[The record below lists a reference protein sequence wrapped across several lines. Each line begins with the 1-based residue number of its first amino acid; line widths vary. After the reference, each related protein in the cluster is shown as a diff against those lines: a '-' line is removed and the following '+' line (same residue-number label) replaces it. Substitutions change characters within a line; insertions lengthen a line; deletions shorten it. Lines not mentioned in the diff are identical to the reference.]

1 MDEKTKKLTKIG
13 LKVNNAIEAVWKTRL
28 TIKEIEEL
36 EAYMAHQETILP
48 LVDPTFIVQHGF
60 KLFNQAKE
68 RIKLL
73 KPIIELQQK
82 EKE

>member
-1 MDEKTKKLTKIG
+1 MSAKLTKIG
-13 LKVNNAIEAVWKTRL
+13 VKVNDAIQAVWKLGL
-28 TIKEIEEL
+28 TVKELEEL

-60 KLFNQAKE
+60 KLFDQAEE

-73 KPIIELQQK
+73 KPIIQLQQK
-82 EKE
+82 EKEG